1 MLKLI
6 ETLIVGLITIVSIV
20 YMWHKLLNKS
30 LNLKSKKIYFII
42 ILFTLVALINY
53 FNSNVFLRITLVTI
67 LMMFFIKI
75 LFNTNLQ
82 VSIITPI
89 YSQMLVM
96 VSELIF
102 GIVISLIFKYD
113 SQKII
118 ETQFAQIFSS
128 FFIALLNFSIV
139 NLPFVIKFYKF
150 IIKVTEKINRKHLIT
165 LSFFIIIV
173 ANILAGTLY
182 YKVNYIFLIMFNTL
196 LTLSCMGIVIYS
208 YKTQNNYN
216 KVYEKYNTTLKSL
229 KEYENILDKYRISS
243 HENKNELLTIR
254 NMINFNDN
262 KVIKYIDTIVENKQ
276 KDNSKVMS
284 KISKIP
290 SGGLRGLMYSK
301 ILVME
306 ENLIQYNLDISKEIS
321 TVDLICID
329 DHLLLDICK
338 IVGVYLD
345 NAIDAVKEID
355 KKIINI
361 NMYLKN
367 KKLIISI
374 SNNYKGVI
382 ELNKLEEKGYTS
394 KSGNNRGYGLSLTK
408 EIIDNNKKLQN
419 EKSISKEMF
428 CQNLMIEI

>member
-128 FFIALLNFSIV
+128 FFIAFFNIF
-139 NLPFVIKFYKF
+139 
-150 IIKVTEKINRKHLIT
+150 TTKI
-165 LSFFIIIV
+165 
-173 ANILAGTLY
+173 GTL
-182 YKVNYIFLIMFNTL
+182 
-196 LTLSCMGIVIYS
+196 
-208 YKTQNNYN
+208 
-216 KVYEKYNTTLKSL
+216 
-229 KEYENILDKYRISS
+229 
-243 HENKNELLTIR
+243 
-254 NMINFNDN
+254 
-262 KVIKYIDTIVENKQ
+262 
-276 KDNSKVMS
+276 
-284 KISKIP
+284 
-290 SGGLRGLMYSK
+290 
-301 ILVME
+301 
-306 ENLIQYNLDISKEIS
+306 
-321 TVDLICID
+321 
-329 DHLLLDICK
+329 
-338 IVGVYLD
+338 
-345 NAIDAVKEID
+345 
-355 KKIINI
+355 
-361 NMYLKN
+361 
-367 KKLIISI
+367 
-374 SNNYKGVI
+374 
-382 ELNKLEEKGYTS
+382 
-394 KSGNNRGYGLSLTK
+394 
-408 EIIDNNKKLQN
+408 
-419 EKSISKEMF
+419 
-428 CQNLMIEI
+428 